1 MEKKKLT
8 EGIIFVAV
16 GVVLMLAAFLTESVL
31 DGIFSGFVGGALGV
45 GIAIIIKYFRWLS
58 PQHAEKYR
66 KIEEQKDIAV
76 HDELNIKLRDQS
88 CRIVYKINFWII
100 CLSMPAFSILGAMG
114 VIKEY
119 KIIVMYLFAFLVAQV
134 VLGCVVF
141 NQLRKKYC

>member
-31 DGIFSGFVGGALGV
+31 DGIFSGFAGGALGV

-141 NQLRKKYC
+141 NHLRKKYC

>member
-31 DGIFSGFVGGALGV
+31 DGIFSGFAGGALGV

>member
-16 GVVLMLAAFLTESVL
+16 GVVLMFAAFLTESVL
-31 DGIFSGFVGGALGV
+31 DGIFSGFAGGALGV

-58 PQHAEKYR
+58 PQNAEKYR

-88 CRIVYKINFWII
+88 CRIVYKINFWIL

-119 KIIVMYLFAFLVAQV
+119 KIIVTYLFALLVAQV

>member
-16 GVVLMLAAFLTESVL
+16 GVVLLLVAFLTESIF
-31 DGIFSGFVGGALGV
+31 DGIFAGFSGGALGV
-45 GIAIIIKYFRWLS
+45 GIMLIIKYFRISS
-58 PQHAEKYR
+58 PQNAEKYR

-88 CRIVYKINFWII
+88 CRIVYKINFWIL
-100 CLSMPAFSILGAMG
+100 CLSMPVFSILGAMG
-114 VIKEY
+114 VVKEY
-119 KIIVMYLFAFLVAQV
+119 KIIVMYLFALLVAQV
-134 VLGCVVF
+134 VLGCIVF

>member
-16 GVVLMLAAFLTESVL
+16 GVVLMLAALLKESVL
-31 DGIFSGFVGGALGV
+31 DGIFSGFAGGALGV

-114 VIKEY
+114 LIKEY

>member
-16 GVVLMLAAFLTESVL
+16 GGALMLAAFLTESVL
-31 DGIFSGFVGGALGV
+31 DGIFAGFAGGALGV
-45 GIAIIIKYFRWLS
+45 GIATLIKYFQYLS
-58 PQHAEKYR
+58 PQNAEKYR

-88 CRIVYKINFWII
+88 CRIVYTINFWII
-100 CLSMPAFSILGAMG
+100 CLSMPTFSILGAMG
-114 VIKEY
+114 IIKEY
-119 KIIVMYLFAFLVAQV
+119 KIIVMYLFALLIAQV
-134 VLGCVVF
+134 VLGGVVF

>member
-31 DGIFSGFVGGALGV
+31 DGIFSGFAGGALGV

-119 KIIVMYLFAFLVAQV
+119 KIIVMYLFALLVAQV
-134 VLGCVVF
+134 VVGCVVF